1 MSRRR
6 KSRGFPPGLLIILIV
21 LLAGGVYWILARGG
35 KEGSLRTVEE
45 LDPAIYYVDAN
56 SLRGNTY
63 RIDAEIDSALGNSP
77 SRGRLF
83 SVVLKKA
90 GIESGKDG
98 IKGGAPVIIP
108 VLVPIELGKLTIQKG
123 QHYLMK
129 VKVGD
134 NGLLIVEEARKP

>member
-6 KSRGFPPGLLIILIV
+6 KSRGFPPGMLIV
-21 LLAGGVYWILARGG
+21 LVALLAGGFYWIIAQGG

-45 LDPAIYYVDAN
+45 LDPKLYYDNAN

-77 SRGRLF
+77 TKGRLF
-83 SVVLKKA
+83 SVTLKN
-90 GIESGKDG
+90 GG
-98 IKGGAPVIIP
+98 KGGAPVILP
-108 VLVPIELGKLTIQKG
+108 VIVPLELGKLTIQKG

-129 VKVGD
+129 VKVID
-134 NGLLIVEEARKP
+134 NGLLSVEEARKS

>member
-1 MSRRR
+1 M
-6 KSRGFPPGLLIILIV
+6 LIV
-21 LLAGGVYWILARGG
+21 LVALLAVGGYWIFSQGG

-45 LDPAIYYVDAN
+45 LDPALYYNNAN

-77 SRGRLF
+77 GKGRLF
-83 SVVLKKA
+83 SVTLKNA
-90 GIESGKDG
+90 A
-98 IKGGAPVIIP
+98 KGGAPVILP
-108 VLVPIELGKLTIQKG
+108 VLVPPALGSLTIQKG

-134 NGLLIVEEARKP
+134 NGLLGVEEARKP

>member
-1 MSRRR
+1 M
-6 KSRGFPPGLLIILIV
+6 LIV
-21 LLAGGVYWILARGG
+21 LVALLAGGFYWIIAQGG

-45 LDPAIYYVDAN
+45 LDPKLYYDNAN

-77 SRGRLF
+77 TKGRLF
-83 SVVLKKA
+83 SVTLKNA
-90 GIESGKDG
+90 G
-98 IKGGAPVIIP
+98 KGGAPVILP

-129 VKVGD
+129 VKVVD
-134 NGLLIVEEARKP
+134 NGLLSVEEARKP